1 MFLIKVI
8 NISQKNIL
16 ISAKKIVF
24 ASRKILSFVAMS
36 LFISSL
42 NSGSNGNCYYVGT
55 NTEAVLVDAG
65 ISCREIEKRMK
76 RLGLKIE
83 NIKAVFIS
91 HEHSDH
97 IKGLPVLIKK
107 YQLPVYITPL
117 TMRFGRLTF
126 NEQLIKVFNAHE
138 AVNIGELSI
147 TAFPKFHD
155 ASDPYSFV
163 ISFQKICVGVFTD
176 IGAPCQHLKKYF
188 QQCHAAFLEANYDEE
203 MLEKGNYP
211 YHLKKRIRGGNGHLS
226 NKQALEVFLNHRPHF
241 MSHLFLSHL
250 SKHNNRPEL
259 VQQLFD
265 KHSGNVKVIVASRD
279 HETEVFHISAETA
292 LSEIPVLKNKKSSFS
307 QLAFS
312 FS

>member
-1 MFLIKVI
+1 VV

-16 ISAKKIVF
+16 VRAKKFVF
-24 ASRKILSFVAMS
+24 ASGKILSFASMS

-42 NSGSNGNCYYVGT
+42 NSGSNGNCYYIGT
-55 NTEAVLVDAG
+55 NTDAVLVDAG

-76 RLGLKIE
+76 RLGLKME
-83 NIKAVFIS
+83 NVKAIFVS

-97 IKGLPVLIKK
+97 IKGLPVLVKK

-117 TMRFGRLTF
+117 TMRHGGLTF
-126 NEQLIKVFNAHE
+126 DDQLVKVFNAHQ
-138 AVNIGELSI
+138 AVNIGQLYI

-155 ASDPYSFV
+155 ASDPYSFI
-163 ISFQKICVGVFTD
+163 ISFKKICVGVFTD
-176 IGAPCQHLKKYF
+176 IGSPCENLKKYF

-211 YHLKKRIRGGNGHLS
+211 FHLKKRIRGGKGHLS

-241 MSHLFLSHL
+241 MTHLLLSHL
-250 SKHNNRPEL
+250 SKNNNCPDL
-259 VQQLFD
+259 VHRLFNE
-265 KHSGNVKVIVASRD
+265 HCGNVKVTIASRYQ
-279 HETEVFHISAETA
+279 ETEVVQIEDEIIASA
-292 LSEIPVLKNKKSSFS
+292 IPSRKKILKPSFS